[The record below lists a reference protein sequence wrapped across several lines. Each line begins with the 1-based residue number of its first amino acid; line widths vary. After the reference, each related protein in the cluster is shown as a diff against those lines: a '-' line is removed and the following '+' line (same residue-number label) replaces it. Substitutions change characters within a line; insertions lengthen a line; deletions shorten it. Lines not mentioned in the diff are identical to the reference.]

1 MLSRFIHGFIL
12 KILTNLI
19 EKHYGYSCWTSWA
32 PEHRDYR
39 TAVTW
44 AAEFEEE
51 MAESMARCF
60 FAVSFQNN
68 KIIIELC
75 KESETIESY
84 YGNTDGIETQI
95 YKRQVLSINATT
107 EDYINMLT
115 SFIMH
120 KDEHIYWNGE
130 RRVNSLHFLPIKQ

>member
-1 MLSRFIHGFIL
+1 MQFYTEEEYRAWAIKNMTEDDVSPRIGDIL
-12 KILTNLI
+12 LYL
-19 EKHYGYSCWTSWA
+19 
-32 PEHRDYR
+32 YR
-39 TAVTW
+39 
-44 AAEFEEE
+44 FEEE

-60 FAVSFQNN
+60 FAVSFQSN
-68 KIIIELC
+68 KIVIELC

-95 YKRQVLSINATT
+95 YKRKVLSINATA